1 MVIASFPKPV
11 WEDIARMRDDWMAI
25 GLSTEKADRSTAER
39 AVDRL
44 YAAHGLPAPVLRIW
58 MSSPLGGCLGAAVV
72 KELGKNRG
80 QLRDQLWGQLRG
92 QLWDQLGDQLRD
104 QLRGQLGG
112 QLGGQLRGQLRDQL
126 GDQLWGQLWGQLS
139 YEMSSW
145 WEAYGLTW
153 YRGAVLGGAKLEES
167 LAAKLTATED
177 AAKTH
182 GWWWPM
188 HGAVVL
194 TDRPSRLFRD
204 DQDRLHAGDGPAIG
218 YRDGYGLWA
227 WHGVR
232 VTQQIIESPE
242 TLKPAEILQ
251 ERDAEIR
258 RVMVERFGP
267 DRLMSAAN
275 PEVLHEDVDGVG
287 KPRRL
292 LRIRLEEDEPLVMVE
307 VVNSSPEP
315 DGVFR
320 NYLLRVPP
328 DTQTCHQAIAWT
340 FQKTPDEYEV
350 IKQS

>member
-1 MVIASFPKPV
+1 
-11 WEDIARMRDDWMAI
+11 
-25 GLSTEKADRSTAER
+25 
-39 AVDRL
+39 
-44 YAAHGLPAPVLRIW
+44 
-58 MSSPLGGCLGAAVV
+58 
-72 KELGKNRG
+72 
-80 QLRDQLWGQLRG
+80 
-92 QLWDQLGDQLRD
+92 
-104 QLRGQLGG
+104 
-112 QLGGQLRGQLRDQL
+112 
-126 GDQLWGQLWGQLS
+126 
-139 YEMSSW
+139 MSSW
-145 WEAYGLTW
+145 WEAYGLAW
-153 YRGAVLGGAKLEES
+153 YRAAVLGGAKLEES
-167 LAAKLTATED
+167 LATKLTATED
-177 AAKTH
+177 AAKAL

-204 DQDRLHAGDGPAIG
+204 GQGRLHAGDGPALG

-251 ERDAEIR
+251 ERNAEIR
-258 RVMVERFGP
+258 RVMIERFGP

-275 PEVLHEDVDGVG
+275 PEVLHQDVDGVG

-292 LRIRLEEDEPLVMVE
+292 LRIRLTEDEPLVMVE